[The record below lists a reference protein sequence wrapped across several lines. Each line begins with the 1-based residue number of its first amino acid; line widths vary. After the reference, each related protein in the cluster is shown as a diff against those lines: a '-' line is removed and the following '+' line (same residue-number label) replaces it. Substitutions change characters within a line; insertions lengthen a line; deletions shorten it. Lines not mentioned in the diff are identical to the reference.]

1 MANYCSQCGR
11 KLSGSENFCPDCGSK
26 IDKSRP
32 SISTKDV
39 SELLKEAEPIKE
51 IYKNIKDDI
60 QDMYI
65 DIPDD
70 TDNCDFNTIGGI
82 ENNRNISRSSVQH
95 KMKTINP
102 RGRSSSDER
111 VIGMAL
117 LRVLGVLGKNASS
130 AFQNSFIY
138 R

>member
-82 ENNRNISRSSVQH
+82 ENNRNISRSSVQP

-102 RGRSSSDER
+102 RRTSSNDER
-111 VIGMAL
+111 VIGIGLILLGIIIIAGVIMAQIA
-117 LRVLGVLGKNASS
+117 K
-130 AFQNSFIY
+130 
-138 R
+138 

>member
-26 IDKSRP
+26 IDKSRQ

-51 IYKNIKDDI
+51 IYENIKDDI

-82 ENNRNISRSSVQH
+82 ENNRNISRSSVQP
-95 KMKTINP
+95 KMKTINQ
-102 RGRSSSDER
+102 RRTSSNDER
-111 VIGMAL
+111 VIGIGLILLGIIIIAGVIMAQIA
-117 LRVLGVLGKNASS
+117 K
-130 AFQNSFIY
+130 
-138 R
+138 

>member
-26 IDKSRP
+26 IDKSRQ

-51 IYKNIKDDI
+51 IYENIKDDI

-82 ENNRNISRSSVQH
+82 ENSRNISRSSVQP

-102 RGRSSSDER
+102 RRTSSDDER
-111 VIGMAL
+111 VIGIGLILLGIIIIAGVIMAQIA
-117 LRVLGVLGKNASS
+117 K
-130 AFQNSFIY
+130 
-138 R
+138 

>member
-26 IDKSRP
+26 IDKNRS
-32 SISTKDV
+32 SVSTKDV
-39 SELLKEAEPIKE
+39 NELLKEVEPLKE
-51 IYKNIKDDI
+51 VYKDIKDDI
-60 QDMYI
+60 QNMYK

-70 TDNCDFNTIGGI
+70 TDEYDFDTIGGI
-82 ENNRNISRSSVQH
+82 EDNGNAGRPSARPE
-95 KMKTINP
+95 MKTINP

-117 LRVLGVLGKNASS
+117 LRVLGVLDKS
-130 AFQNSFIY
+130 AVLVLQNSFIY

>member
-51 IYKNIKDDI
+51 IYENIKDDI

-82 ENNRNISRSSVQH
+82 ENNRNISRSSVQP

-102 RGRSSSDER
+102 RRTSSNDER
-111 VIGMAL
+111 VIGIGLILLGIIIIAGVIMAQIA
-117 LRVLGVLGKNASS
+117 K
-130 AFQNSFIY
+130 
-138 R
+138 

>member
-11 KLSGSENFCPDCGSK
+11 KLSGSENFCPGCGSK

-82 ENNRNISRSSVQH
+82 ENNRNISRSSVQP

-102 RGRSSSDER
+102 RRTSSNDER
-111 VIGMAL
+111 VIGIGLILLGIIIIAGVIMAQIA
-117 LRVLGVLGKNASS
+117 K
-130 AFQNSFIY
+130 
-138 R
+138 

>member
-26 IDKSRP
+26 IDKSRQ

-51 IYKNIKDDI
+51 IYENIKDDI

-65 DIPDD
+65 DIPND

-82 ENNRNISRSSVQH
+82 ENNRNISRSSVQP

-102 RGRSSSDER
+102 RRTSSNDER
-111 VIGMAL
+111 VIGIGLILLGIIIIAGVIMAQIA
-117 LRVLGVLGKNASS
+117 K
-130 AFQNSFIY
+130 
-138 R
+138 